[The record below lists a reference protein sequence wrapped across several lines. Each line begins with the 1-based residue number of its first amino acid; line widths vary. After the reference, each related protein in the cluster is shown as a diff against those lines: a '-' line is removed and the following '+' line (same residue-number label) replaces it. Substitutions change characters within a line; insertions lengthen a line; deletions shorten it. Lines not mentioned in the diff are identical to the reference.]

1 MKKVLLSGKT
11 RHGKNRIQ
19 QHGAEWLVEKI
30 DRFRGEPAMMLRSM
44 TKSDKGQFDGRW
56 VLLHEDQNFSFTII
70 N

>member
-30 DRFRGEPAMMLRSM
+30 DRFQGEPAMMLRSM

-56 VLLHEDQNFSFTII
+56 VLLNDDQNFSFTII

>member
-44 TKSDKGQFDGRW
+44 TKSDKGQFDGR
-56 VLLHEDQNFSFTII
+56 
-70 N
+70 